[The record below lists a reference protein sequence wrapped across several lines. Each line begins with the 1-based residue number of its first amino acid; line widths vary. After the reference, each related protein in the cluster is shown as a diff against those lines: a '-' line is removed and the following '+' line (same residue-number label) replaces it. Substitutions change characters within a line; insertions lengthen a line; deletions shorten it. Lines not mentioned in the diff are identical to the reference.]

1 MLWSEENKVVNVLNP
16 AEQTD
21 GDHTTDVVDMADYK
35 RLTFIVHTGASA
47 ANIPT
52 ITILAGISNSSAA
65 VAIIYKYR
73 TQIGAVPGDANSD
86 VPGSLTDATTAGF
99 AITTSKE
106 GGVYIIEVDVR
117 EVQEAGAMTYDYDH
131 VCLKF
136 TQSGSTHAVHNYAV
150 LAILSQPRYPQAV
163 LKTAIG

>member
-1 MLWSEENKVVNVLNP
+1 MLWSEENKIVNVLDP

-21 GDHTTDVVDMADYK
+21 GDHTTDIVDVADYK
-35 RLTFIVHTGASA
+35 RLTFVVFTGASA

-65 VAIIYKYR
+65 TAIIYKYR
-73 TQIGAVPGDANSD
+73 TQIGAVPPAANSD
-86 VPGSLTDATTAGF
+86 VPSALADAAVAGF
-99 AITTSKE
+99 AITTSKK

-117 EVQEAGAMTYDYDH
+117 EVAEGGVQYDH
-131 VCLKF
+131 VCLKL
-136 TQSGSTHAVHNYAV
+136 TQDGSTHAVHVYGV
-150 LAILSQPRYPQAV
+150 LAILSQPRYPEGV